1 VVAGE
6 ESLDRT
12 VRWVHV
18 VDVTDPDDLL
28 RGGELVLST
37 GAGPGADPR
46 GQRSFVRSLAAQQ
59 AAGLVIEIGY
69 SYKQALPAT
78 LVREARALGLPLIA
92 THRPTRFVDITEG
105 IHSALVDRRLGFLR
119 RAGEAG
125 DRLTGLVLERRELS
139 ELLAELART
148 LRNPVTL
155 ENVAGQ
161 LVGYAPH
168 ESGEQA
174 LLEAHMEYRRSH
186 VPGDLH
192 GHGWLAVEVISQGQV
207 WGQITAHELDGPLV
221 AEDGEIL
228 QRGAQAVALRL
239 MHEQRGEQ
247 LRGSFLAELLEGRVV
262 EADAERR
269 ARALD
274 FVRRPDQRLLTGAL
288 GWRSHKHLELAGG
301 AEDAWAP
308 MVPSLRAALGLDR
321 PALLGL
327 HAGRLLIICAVGRDD
342 PGPELLEA
350 LTADLRQPL
359 ERRGLGT
366 GDVAVAF
373 AGSDETWV
381 GAGRRLERAAESVL
395 AARAG
400 VPVAWRDARRATLAD
415 LLYALH
421 RRPEL
426 LRFAREQLGPLFE
439 EPAPRERELLRTLE
453 VYLDSGARKAEAARA
468 LDLERQSL
476 YLRLERL
483 RQVLDTDLDDPENRL
498 ALHLAVRTLRLT
510 QALDPEERL

>member
-1 VVAGE
+1 MAGE

-18 VDVTDPDDLL
+18 VDVPDPDDLL

-59 AAGLVIEIGY
+59 AAGLLIEIGY
-69 SYKQALPAT
+69 SYKPALPAT
-78 LVREARALGLPLIA
+78 LVREAEALKLPLIA
-92 THRPTRFVDITEG
+92 THRPTRFVDITEA
-105 IHSALVDRRLGFLR
+105 IHSALVDRRLGLLR

-125 DRLTGLVLERRELS
+125 DRLTELVLERQELS
-139 ELLAELART
+139 ELLVELARA

-186 VPGDLH
+186 EPGELH
-192 GHGWLAVEVISQGQV
+192 GHGWLAVEVISGGQV
-207 WGQITAHELDGPLV
+207 WGQLTAHELDGPLV
-221 AEDGEIL
+221 AEDGVIL

-247 LRGSFLAELLEGRVV
+247 LRGSFLTELLDGRLAEG
-262 EADAERR
+262 DAERR
-269 ARALD
+269 SRALD
-274 FVRRPDQRLLTGAL
+274 FTRRPDQRLLSAAL
-288 GWRSHKHLELAGG
+288 GWRSRKHLDLAAGS
-301 AEDAWAP
+301 EEAWASL
-308 MVPSLRAALGLDR
+308 VPSLRAALGVDR
-321 PALLGL
+321 SALLGL
-327 HAGRLLIICAVGRDD
+327 HEERLLIICAVGRED
-342 PGPELLEA
+342 PGTELLGA
-350 LTADLRQPL
+350 LAADLRQPL

-366 GDVAVAF
+366 GDVAIAF
-373 AGSDETWV
+373 AGSDETWL

-400 VPVAWRDARRATLAD
+400 APVAWRDARRATLGD

-426 LRFAREQLGPLFE
+426 LRFAREQLGTLFE
-439 EPAPRERELLRTLE
+439 ERAPRERDLLHTLE

-468 LDLERQSL
+468 LGLERQSL

-483 RQVLDTDLDDPENRL
+483 RQILGVDLDDPENRL

-510 QALDPEERL
+510 QALDPEDRL